1 MRETNINTL
10 GIAIQEL
17 FTTLGMYMSEELKS
31 KLKIIKEWFRNGD
44 FSSGNIMNEIEL
56 NEQDESIIRQE
67 LLQNSFYNQDRESYE
82 SEYHYNQRRGN
93 SVNRDKG
100 K

>member
-17 FTTLGMYMSEELKS
+17 FTTLG